1 MSRYF
6 RSRNVTDIRIGET
19 ELWTEKFGTKNTN
32 ASTHDGHKGNTTPK
46 GNVGISR
53 AAKAHAEY
61 DVDVL
66 LDADLYATSIFT
78 PTHASNARFDPNV
91 SSTCCD

>member
-1 MSRYF
+1 MSA
-6 RSRNVTDIRIGET
+6 S
-19 ELWTEKFGTKNTN
+19 

-53 AAKAHAEY
+53 AATAHAEY

-66 LDADLYATSIFT
+66 PDADLYATSIFT
-78 PTHASNARFDPNV
+78 PTHASNARFGPNV
-91 SSTCCD
+91 NSTRCD